1 MDRSALDVAP
11 IATLVLRDGRVRYAN
26 DAALALLAL
35 SRAAALGK
43 PYLELVAPH
52 EAERVAD
59 RQRRRLRGEPSPAPY
74 ETALVCGGALRPVQ
88 VHVAVTG
95 DDVVV
100 QLIDVTAEASRR
112 MRLAALAQL
121 GALVQR
127 EHHDEDVRRAVR
139 EALASLGLE
148 TVLLRPD
155 GDELRID
162 EAQLDEARAARLEAS
177 LGERLVGARRAWTPA
192 LRVAWSEGVAF
203 VDDWLEEVRRFVR
216 REPPP
221 DDAAAA
227 RLSAVFVRVDA
238 LGQPAALLAAVGPW
252 LHVEDVPAFRLFG
265 SQISAALDAARLLGD
280 LRGRVSELTLL
291 NDIAVATAALDPVL
305 LLENALRRIAST
317 FRADT
322 AAAYVL
328 EGAELAQ
335 TAWLGVSPETA
346 ARTARLA
353 LGVGPAGR
361 AVAQRKTIH
370 FPELDADD
378 EAQRWMR
385 EREGLCASAAV
396 PLLVKDRVLGAF
408 VLGRRR
414 KEPFTDAE
422 LSLLSAI
429 GVQLGIAVDNARL
442 FADTRRR
449 VGDLEAVNALALR
462 VFGTAPGDAA
472 SLLASTTREI
482 ARALSARSVVIL
494 QLDATGAQLEGV
506 AGWGTPLPPADLVI
520 PLARS
525 ELSRRALQT
534 QEPVCGLHVF
544 DAPGRGEEGP
554 PPLSLLLVPLT
565 SRGATRGLV
574 AIADVPQRR
583 FSDAEIALAC
593 ALASEAAVGM
603 ENAALYAEAQRR
615 VEELSLMN
623 EVGRTVAGS
632 LDLDRI
638 LEEGAR
644 AVARLVGASACHV
657 FLVDAARR
665 ELRFA
670 ASTSPQ
676 PLTDVRRALDAPS
689 LGPAVARERRP
700 IAVEDVAASPYVDP
714 ELAADGDLRSLL
726 GAPLLVRDEPMGVLI
741 VTQTGAR
748 RRFTAAEIER
758 VMAVANQLAVAI
770 DNARLFGETRRRAE
784 ELGLLLEVGRSL
796 VASLDLDE
804 VLEAGVR
811 NLARIVD
818 APDGY
823 LLLADRAAPHMVI
836 RAAAGD
842 HPELVGRNIPLED
855 DRSVGPWVFQHR
867 APLVIEDAALD
878 TRVDRALQAASGGR
892 AYLAVPLVVRDR
904 AIGAVVISDTRG
916 PRQFTQA
923 QVERATAIANQLAV
937 AVDNARLYED
947 LRRSYAD
954 LARAQDQ
961 LVHQERLAA
970 LGELAAVIAH
980 EVRNPLGVIFNS
992 LGSLRRL
999 CQASGDAHMLL
1010 DIVGEEADRLNR
1022 IVGDLLDFA
1031 KPAPPTLRPEA
1042 LDRVLDE
1049 AVAAALT
1056 DARDRI
1062 AVERDVPGD
1071 LPLVPIDAH
1080 LVRQAIVNVV
1090 VNAAQAMPERGT
1102 LTVRARVV
1110 DEAAVVELSDTGC
1123 GIPDEVRHRIF
1134 EPFFTTRPTGTGLGL
1149 AIVKRIMD
1157 GHHGRVEVR
1166 ARPGGS
1172 GTTFALHLPRAPGAD
1187 DGLVELRRRMGRG
1200 WRDE

>member
-1 MDRSALDVAP
+1 VDRSALDVAP
-11 IATLVLRDGRVRYAN
+11 IATLVLRDGRITYAN
-26 DAALALLAL
+26 DAALALVAL
-35 SRAAALGK
+35 SREEALGK
-43 PYLELVAPH
+43 PYLELVSPR

-59 RQRRRLRGEPSPAPY
+59 RQRRRLRGEPAPTPY

-95 DDVVV
+95 NDVVV
-100 QLIDVTAEASRR
+100 QLIDVSLEASRR
-112 MRLAALAQL
+112 LRLAALAQL

-127 EHHDEDVRRAVR
+127 EHRDEDVRRAVR

-148 TVLLRPD
+148 SLLFRVD
-155 GDELRID
+155 GDGLRIA
-162 EAQLDEARAARLEAS
+162 EVQLDESRAARLEAS
-177 LGERLVGARRAWTPA
+177 RDEPMVGSRRAWTPA
-192 LRVAWSEGVAF
+192 LRQAWSEGVSF
-203 VDDWLEEVRRFVR
+203 VDEWVDEAPRDAGGEL
-216 REPPP
+216 PP
-221 DDAAAA
+221 DGAAA
-227 RLSAVFVRVDA
+227 RLPAVFVRVDA
-238 LGQPAALLAAVGPW
+238 LGEPDALLAAVGPW
-252 LHVEDVPAFRLFG
+252 LHVEDLPAFRLFG
-265 SQISAALDAARLLGD
+265 SQISGALDAARLLGD

-335 TAWLGVSPETA
+335 TAWLGVSSQTA

-370 FPELDADD
+370 LPDLDRDS
-378 EAQRWMR
+378 EAQRWMG
-385 EREGLCASAAV
+385 EQEGLCAGAAV

-429 GVQLGIAVDNARL
+429 GVQLGIAVENARL

-506 AGWGTPLPPADLVI
+506 AGWGTPLPPAGLAI
-520 PLARS
+520 PLVRS
-525 ELSRRALQT
+525 ELARRALHT

-544 DAPGRGEEGP
+544 DALGRGEEGP

-583 FSDAEIALAC
+583 FSDADVALAC

-603 ENAALYAEAQRR
+603 ENAALYAEAR
-615 VEELSLMN
+615 
-623 EVGRTVAGS
+623 
-632 LDLDRI
+632 
-638 LEEGAR
+638 
-644 AVARLVGASACHV
+644 H
-657 FLVDAARR
+657 
-665 ELRFA
+665 
-670 ASTSPQ
+670 
-676 PLTDVRRALDAPS
+676 
-689 LGPAVARERRP
+689 
-700 IAVEDVAASPYVDP
+700 
-714 ELAADGDLRSLL
+714 
-726 GAPLLVRDEPMGVLI
+726 
-741 VTQTGAR
+741 
-748 RRFTAAEIER
+748 
-758 VMAVANQLAVAI
+758 
-770 DNARLFGETRRRAE
+770 RAE

-823 LLLADRAAPHMVI
+823 LLLAEPPAAHMVV
-836 RAAAGD
+836 RAAAGN
-842 HPELVGRNIPLED
+842 HPELVGRNIPLDD
-855 DRSVGPWVFQHR
+855 DRSVGPWVFRHR
-867 APLVIEDAALD
+867 APLVVEDAALD
-878 TRVDRALQAASGGR
+878 TRVDRTLQAASGGR

-916 PRQFTQA
+916 PRQFTPA

-947 LRRSYAD
+947 LRRSYSD

-999 CQASGDAHMLL
+999 SQANRDAHMLL

-1062 AVERDVPGD
+1062 AVERDVPAD
-1071 LPLVPIDAH
+1071 LPPVPIDAH
-1080 LVRQAIVNVV
+1080 LLRQAIVNVV
-1090 VNAAQAMPERGT
+1090 VNAVQAMPEGGT
-1102 LTVRARVV
+1102 LTVRARV
-1110 DEAAVVELSDTGC
+1110 DGDAAVVELSDTGC

-1149 AIVKRIMD
+1149 AIVKRIVD

-1172 GTTFALHLPRAPGAD
+1172 GTTFALHLPRAPGPVD
-1187 DGLVELRRRMGRG
+1187 DLVEMRRRMGRG